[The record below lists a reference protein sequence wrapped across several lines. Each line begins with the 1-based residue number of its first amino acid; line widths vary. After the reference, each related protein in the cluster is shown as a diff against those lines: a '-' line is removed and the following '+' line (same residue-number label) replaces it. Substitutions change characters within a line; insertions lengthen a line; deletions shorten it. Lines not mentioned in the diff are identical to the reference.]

1 MRTRGFTL
9 IELLVAI
16 ALASII
22 FSAATVV
29 VVGVLQNRRLNLS
42 RLEVK
47 TSSAIAASLMEFDG
61 ANAGYRFASPAFSV
75 RVLQNVVGT
84 EAELAPATA
93 TANCGGQ
100 TSWGIMGGTDVVEF
114 RSSLEVLDGGAVP
127 FVPGVATDVTC
138 TVAGMCDVAL
148 GKGIYSNPFSSRI
161 AGDGANEVILF
172 ADEIN
177 ACAAIVSSDG
187 VNPDGVNPDG
197 GTRAQMQAQ
206 LVKQDLQT
214 TAGSTV
220 YPNCPSKGMTVMR
233 LGWRRRYM
241 VCAPPSSEPAER
253 PALYRQTID
262 ARGNGV
268 FERVQDGIEDLQVA
282 VRVDNRDAL
291 VSGRGCVG
299 VGQGAYCWC
308 DDSASPCVGYTSD
321 ATASGALDSRGASPA
336 QKTAYLL
343 RGVKIGV
350 TAISFRAAYEL
361 SNATQVRPALYD
373 HPAGTAQSANL
384 RSGTQVTVSLQN
396 LVMVT
401 P

>member
-1 MRTRGFTL
+1 ML
-9 IELLVAI
+9 ELVVTV

-22 FSAATVV
+22 FSAATSV
-29 VVGVLQNRRLNLS
+29 VVGILQNRRLNLS

-47 TSSAIAASLMEFDG
+47 TSSSVAVSLLEFDG

-75 RVLQNVVGT
+75 RVLQNVTGT
-84 EAELAPATA
+84 EAELSPATA

-100 TSWGIMGGTDVVEF
+100 NNWGIMPGTDVVEF
-114 RSSLEVLDGGAVP
+114 RSSTETLDGGAVP
-127 FVPGVATDVTC
+127 FVPGVATSVTC
-138 TVAGMCDVAL
+138 TGAGMCDVTL
-148 GKGIYSNPFSSRI
+148 GNGTYSNPFSSSI
-161 AGDGANEVILF
+161 AGDGANEVMLF
-172 ADEIN
+172 ADETN

-187 VNPDGVNPDG
+187 VS
-197 GTRAQMQAQ
+197 RARLRAQ

-214 TAGSTV
+214 TADSTV
-220 YPNCPSKGMTVMR
+220 YPNCPRRGMTVMR

-241 VCAPPSSEPAER
+241 VCAPPVSESVER

-262 ARGNGV
+262 ASNNSV

-282 VRVDNRDAL
+282 VRIDNRDAL
-291 VSGRGCVG
+291 VSGGGCVG
-299 VGQGAYCWC
+299 AGPGAYCWC
-308 DDSASPCVGYTSD
+308 HESASACSGYTSD

-343 RGVKIGV
+343 RGIKIGV
-350 TAISFRAAYEL
+350 TAISFRAAYDRL
-361 SNATQVRPALYD
+361 NATEVRPALYD
-373 HPAGTAQSANL
+373 HPAGTALSANL

>member
-1 MRTRGFTL
+1 M

-29 VVGVLQNRRLNLS
+29 VVGVLQSRRLNVS

-47 TSSAIAASLMEFDG
+47 TSSAIAASLLEFDG

-100 TSWGIMGGTDVVEF
+100 TNWGIMAGTDVVEF
-114 RSSLEVLDGGAVP
+114 RSSPGTLDGGAVP
-127 FVPGVATDVTC
+127 FVPGIATSVMCTGAGLCDVT
-138 TVAGMCDVAL
+138 L
-148 GKGIYSNPFSSRI
+148 GNGAFSNPFSSSTS
-161 AGDGANEVILF
+161 GDGANEVILF
-172 ADEIN
+172 ADESN
-177 ACAAIVSSDG
+177 ACAAIVGSGG
-187 VNPDGVNPDG
+187 VS
-197 GTRAQMQAQ
+197 RAQMQAQ

-214 TAGSTV
+214 NAGRTV
-220 YPNCPSKGMTVMR
+220 YPNCPTTGMTVMR
-233 LGWRRRYM
+233 LGSRRRYM
-241 VCAPPSSEPAER
+241 VCVPPSSEPTER

-262 ARGNGV
+262 ARNNSV

-282 VRVDNRDAL
+282 VRVDNRDGL

-299 VGQGAYCWC
+299 SGPGAYCWC
-308 DDSASPCVGYTSD
+308 DDSPSPCSGYTSD
-321 ATASGALDSRGASPA
+321 ATASGALDSRSASPA

-350 TAISFRAAYEL
+350 TGVSFRAAYDR

-373 HPAGTAQSANL
+373 HPVGTAQSANL